1 MTEELVPQ
9 EREIILAPGVV
20 LTKTGAL
27 IDENVS
33 LEHWAAALRMTA
45 AVANA
50 TMWALGD
57 LLLHAHEHASWG
69 EKYTQYLDLT
79 GKSYST
85 LTKSTYLARKYPHE
99 ERLEGIS
106 WSHHMEAAAI
116 PDRDERHALLKRAKD
131 EGWTREQ
138 IHDHRTG
145 EDVDITTPP
154 THCCPSCGYKF

>member
-9 EREIILAPGVV
+9 QREITLAPGII

-33 LEHWAAALRMTA
+33 LEHWAAALRMTE

-85 LTKSTYLARKYPHE
+85 LTKSTYLARKYPQD
-99 ERLEGIS
+99 ERVEGVS
-106 WSHHMEAAAI
+106 WSHHMEAASI
-116 PDRDERHALLKRAKD
+116 KSKDERQAILHQARE

-145 EDVDITTPP
+145 ADIKTLAPATQR
-154 THCCPSCGYKF
+154 CPSCGHQF